1 MEKVKKEITEAVV
14 AALTDDNDIQR
25 LTKGNGN
32 VFAFFSKQP
41 VQGAFVAME
50 NYVETYTSCKD
61 GNYADSFSFTVSCVA
76 ESLTIVEDLALRVE
90 ELLNGMYFDNVGDS
104 LRLMSAVTSGDG
116 NDIICKLN
124 FEIEL

>member
-25 LTKGNGN
+25 LTKGN
-32 VFAFFSKQP
+32 VFSFFSKQP

-50 NYVETYTSCKD
+50 NYVENYASCKD
-61 GNYADSFSFTVSCVA
+61 GTYADTFSFTVSCVA
-76 ESLTIVEDLALRVE
+76 ESLTIVEELALRVE

-104 LRLMSAVTSGDG
+104 LRLMTAVTSSDG

>member
-14 AALTDDNDIQR
+14 AALIDDNDIQR
-25 LTKGNGN
+25 LTKGN
-32 VFAFFSKQP
+32 VFSFFSKQP

-76 ESLTIVEDLALRVE
+76 ESLTVVGELARRVE
-90 ELLNGMYFDNVGDS
+90 ELLNGMYFDSVGDS
-104 LRLMSAVTSGDG
+104 LRLMTAVTSGDG